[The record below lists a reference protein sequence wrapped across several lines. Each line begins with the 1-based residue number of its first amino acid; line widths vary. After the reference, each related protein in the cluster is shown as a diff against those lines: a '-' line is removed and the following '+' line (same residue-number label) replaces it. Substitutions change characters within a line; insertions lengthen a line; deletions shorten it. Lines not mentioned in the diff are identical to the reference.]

1 MTVCWTLGVE
11 LMSLV
16 HCDLGKTTLF
26 PLFLVFLRELTFA
39 ATEIVE
45 GQLSICGC
53 EWRGREEQSK
63 VKSITENSLSAC
75 HGNRPHSADS
85 NEISN
90 ENADSALKFIFFFA
104 FALTIL
110 L

>member
-45 GQLSICGC
+45 GQLSIRSVRHCPILLRSGQSC
-53 EWRGREEQSK
+53 SVILVGICPHHEQLTC
-63 VKSITENSLSAC
+63 VKSCQMS
-75 HGNRPHSADS
+75 HVK
-85 NEISN
+85 
-90 ENADSALKFIFFFA
+90 NALCIC
-104 FALTIL
+104 
-110 L
+110 